1 MTVLAVMNSMI
12 RVDKTRGRWRII
24 FLCQPTGSTEPS
36 NFKSQVSPG
45 LLYLISPG
53 RCENAMMLACNL
65 SLTDKSAHL
74 KVTLTKQTLKQ
85 ADTLFCILNT
95 FSTRLVCQN
104 FRIWLL
110 QTNNTELDR

>member
-1 MTVLAVMNSMI
+1 MKSHI
-12 RVDKTRGRWRII
+12 RVDKNRGRWRII
-24 FLCQPTGSTEPS
+24 YSYAGRLRVHKTIQFKEPGIPGSAVS
-36 NFKSQVSPG
+36 NQ
-45 LLYLISPG
+45 PG
-53 RCENAMMLACNL
+53 RCENSMMLACNL

-104 FRIWLL
+104 F
-110 QTNNTELDR
+110 